1 MGLLH
6 WNWSWSLSMGVY
18 FGMFRNSEPD
28 VPLINHKLGHDI
40 NLAVHKQTDNA
51 TFIAAI
57 VAENVH

>member
-1 MGLLH
+1 
-6 WNWSWSLSMGVY
+6 
-18 FGMFRNSEPD
+18 MFRNSEPD
-28 VPLINHKLGHDI
+28 VPLINHKLGHDV